1 MKHVARNM
9 KRTKIICTVGP
20 ASGAATTLTKMVRA
34 GMNVARL
41 NMSHGTLGNHRL
53 LIGRVRAVSRKTG
66 EPIAILQDL
75 QGPKIRVGLLPKEGL
90 PLRAGELVTFTTDV
104 TKDGVPRQP
113 SGRIPIT
120 YARLHREIH
129 PGHRMFLDD
138 GLIEARAYAVKGA
151 EISAE
156 VVVGGTLTSH
166 KGLNLPDTD
175 IRVSAMTPKDRAD
188 VRFGLKQGVDY
199 IALSFVRSA
208 RDVVQLRKMII
219 AGRRLLPPRAQSP
232 RIIVKIEKPQALK
245 NFSSILEITD
255 AVMIARGDLAVETP
269 AEHVPVS
276 QKEIIAACRAEGR
289 PVIVA
294 TQMLD
299 SMIRN
304 PRPTR
309 AEVSDVANA
318 VFDHADAVMLSGESA
333 SGKYPV
339 EAVSMMARVIRE
351 AEASCYDDV
360 PLGPQLGQTKT
371 IREAMVAA
379 GLVVAERGGA
389 KAIVAASWSGETGR
403 MLAKYRAE
411 LPLLVGSP
419 SPTVVRQLNL
429 SWGVAAFLI
438 PSVRDTD
445 ALLRALLA
453 GARRTGLLRKGDPI
467 VIISGN
473 RVGAGGGANLVGM
486 RTI

>member
-1 MKHVARNM
+1 MNQ
-9 KRTKIICTVGP
+9 KRTKIVCTIGP
-20 ASGAATTLTKMVRA
+20 ASSAAGTLTKMVRA

-53 LIGRVRAVSRKTG
+53 LISRVRAVSRKLG

-90 PLRAGELVTFTTDV
+90 PLRAGELVTFTTNV
-104 TKDGVPRQP
+104 TKEGSPREA
-113 SGRIPIT
+113 GRIPVT

-138 GLIEARAYAVKGA
+138 GLIEARAYAVKGT
-151 EISAE
+151 EVSAE

-175 IRVSAMTPKDRAD
+175 IRVSAMTSKDRTD

-199 IALSFVRSA
+199 IALSFVRTA
-208 RDVVQLRKMII
+208 RDVVQLRKMIVSS
-219 AGRRLLPPRAQSP
+219 RRLLSSRAQLP
-232 RIIVKIEKPQALK
+232 RIVVKIEKPQALK
-245 NFSSILEITD
+245 NFSAILEVTD

-276 QKEIIAACRAEGR
+276 QKEIIAACRAEGK

-333 SGKYPV
+333 TGKYPV

-351 AEASCYDDV
+351 AEASRYDDV
-360 PLGPQLGQTKT
+360 PLGPQLGKTKT
-371 IREAMVAA
+371 IREAMAAA
-379 GLVVAERGGA
+379 GLVAAERGRGT
-389 KAIVAASWSGETGR
+389 AIVAASWSGETGR

-453 GARRTGLLRKGDPI
+453 GAKRTGVLRKGEPI
-467 VIISGN
+467 VVISGS
-473 RVGAGGGANLVGM
+473 RTGAGGGANLVGI